1 MREILG
7 GLLMLSRTKRASSI
21 VIAALLAVSL
31 VGCGNSDNANNGSAA
46 AKSSDP
52 AWEEAMTT
60 PFGKYPE
67 TVSYTVGQMATNYS
81 TLSGTPY
88 EKDNATNNV
97 WTRYFKEKL
106 NVENTTKFEAN
117 DGTDYSQKVS
127 MAIVSGDIPDIMV
140 VPDYSTLQQLYDND
154 LIADLTDA
162 YEKAASDR
170 IKEIYDSYGGRVL
183 DSAKFDGK
191 LMAIPTTEI
200 SHGPGILWLRKD
212 WMDKLGLQEPKS
224 LEDVEN
230 IIAQFIEK
238 DPGGNGSGKT
248 VGLVVDNENVAGVS
262 GGQYSLNNI
271 FALHGAYPKQWMDDG
286 NGNAVYGSIQPE
298 MKPVL
303 TKIADMYKKG
313 LIDRQFAVRTGDDRK
328 ALLTSGK
335 SGAFL
340 DNWWGSW
347 TVADTLKLN
356 PDAEW
361 VSYVAPQSEDGSLT
375 MFTGNPSS
383 SFLVVRKGF
392 EHPEMAMKMVSLQ
405 YDYQRYQEKEADTLK
420 AFEDYSN
427 LNVSG
432 SPIIVNIDYYDAFY
446 RNVDIMKEALE
457 SGDTSKLISNN
468 DITAYNSYKKYMDS
482 EKTGEKPD
490 PVSWAGYTSSITTA
504 SMVKNANIKEVN
516 PVFFGTT
523 PSMSLKWP
531 TLSKMELEMY
541 LKIITGDQ
549 SPDSFDKFVDSWKKT
564 GGDTITKEVNE
575 AIASK

>member
-1 MREILG
+1 
-7 GLLMLSRTKRASSI
+7 MLSRTKRASSI

-106 NVENTTKFEAN
+106 NVVNTTKFEAN

-298 MKPVL
+298 MKPAL
-303 TKIADMYKKG
+303 TKLADMYKKG

-446 RNVDIMKEALE
+446 RNVDIMKETLE

-549 SPDSFDKFVDSWKKT
+549 SPDSFDNFVDSWKKT

>member
-1 MREILG
+1 
-7 GLLMLSRTKRASSI
+7 MLSRTKRICSVAL
-21 VIAALLAVSL
+21 AAVLAVSL
-31 VGCGNSDNANNGSAA
+31 AGCGSSDNANSSAA
-46 AKSSDP
+46 SDKLNDP
-52 AWEEAMTT
+52 AWKEAMTT

-67 TVSYTVGQMATNYS
+67 TVTYTVGQMATNYS
-81 TLSGTPY
+81 SLNGTAY
-88 EKDNATNNV
+88 EKDNATDNV
-97 WTRYFKEKL
+97 WTRYFKDKL
-106 NVENTTKFEAN
+106 NVQNTTKFEAN

-140 VPDYSTLQQLYDND
+140 VPDYSTLQQLHDND

-162 YEKAASDR
+162 YNNTASDR

-183 DSAKFDGK
+183 DNAKFDGK

-212 WMDKLGLQEPKS
+212 WMDKLGLQEPKT

-230 IIAQFIEK
+230 IITQFIEK
-238 DPGGNGSGKT
+238 DPGGNGAGKT

-271 FALHGAYPKQWMDDG
+271 FSLYGAYPKQWIDDG

-298 MKPVL
+298 MKTAL
-303 TKIADMYKKG
+303 TKISEMYKKG
-313 LIDRQFAVRTGDDRK
+313 LVDRQFAVRTGDDRK
-328 ALLTSGK
+328 ALLTGGK
-335 SGAFL
+335 SGSFL

-361 VSYVAPQSEDGSLT
+361 VSYIAPQAEDGSLT

-383 SFLVVRKGF
+383 SYLVVRKGF
-392 EHPEMAMKMVSLQ
+392 EHPELAVKMVSLQ
-405 YDYQRYQEKEADTLK
+405 YDYQRYQEKDEEVLK
-420 AFEDYSN
+420 QFADYSQ

-457 SGDTSKLISNN
+457 TGDTSKLVSNMDISN
-468 DITAYNSYKKYMDS
+468 YNSYKKYLDS
-482 EKTGEKPD
+482 EKNGDKPD
-490 PVSWAGYTSSITTA
+490 SVSWAGYASSITTA

-523 PSMSLKWP
+523 SSMSLKWP

-564 GGDTITKEVNE
+564 GGDIITKEVNE
-575 AIASK
+575 AIASN